1 MPLPNCVRRR
11 PSSATWPRAHSVHV
25 ASKVTHAQL
34 AIIADDLS
42 SCTDC
47 GIQFARDGLRTY
59 VVLDRHQDIR
69 DLGTFDVV
77 AVDTDSRAC
86 TPEGA
91 YRRVAE
97 ATRFVQDT
105 ATAVYKSVDS
115 TLRGNLGSEVD
126 AVMDVIAFD
135 VAAIAPAFP
144 LYGRTTVGGTHYVHG
159 RRIDLTEFASD
170 PQMPVKEASLPRA
183 FASQSRRRVGHVRLN
198 TLRDGNA
205 AICARLTELQQDGVE
220 LVVFDAR
227 SEDDL
232 DVIVS
237 GVTSS
242 GFQVLW
248 VGSTGLAGHLSAT
261 MSATDPTPAGGMNH
275 ERSGAPTL
283 SVVGSA
289 SQVTRKQVAAY
300 VRRAAASSVRMDPA
314 RIIEDQW
321 LRDREI
327 NRCRR
332 HVLEELRSGRDVVLE
347 VLSSREDIAATQ
359 ALGRRR
365 DLDGAQ
371 AGVELVRSLAEICAS
386 VLEHIEVSGLVLT
399 GGDTARAVCDR
410 LGARGILILREVEPG
425 IPLARIVGP
434 HEVAIVTKAGGF
446 GSADALF
453 IASRLLK
460 GGR

>member
-1 MPLPNCVRRR
+1 MPAAR
-11 PSSATWPRAHSVHV
+11 
-25 ASKVTHAQL
+25 KVTPLQL

-47 GIQFARDGLRTY
+47 GIQLARDGLRTY
-59 VVLDRHQDIR
+59 VVLDRHGDIGH
-69 DLGTFDVV
+69 LGSCDVV
-77 AVDTDSRAC
+77 AVDTDSRARDA
-86 TPEGA
+86 GDA
-91 YRRVAE
+91 YHRVVE
-97 ATRFVQDT
+97 ATRFVQG
-105 ATAVYKSVDS
+105 ACTAVYKSVDS

-135 VAAIAPAFP
+135 IAAIAPAFP
-144 LYGRTTVGGTHYVHG
+144 LYGRTTIAGTQYVHG

-170 PQMPVKEASLPRA
+170 PQMPIRESSVPGA
-183 FASQSRRRVGHVRLN
+183 FASQSRRRVGHVGLD
-198 TLRDGNA
+198 TLHGGSA
-205 AICARLTELQQDGVE
+205 AVRARVMELQQVGVE
-220 LVVFDAR
+220 LVIFDAQ

-242 GFQVLW
+242 GLRVLW
-248 VGSTGLAGHLSAT
+248 VGSTGLAGHLSVT
-261 MSATDPTPAGGMNH
+261 MNTTARTPAAAVKH
-275 ERSGAPTL
+275 EGSGVPIL

-289 SQVTRKQVAAY
+289 SQITREQVAAY
-300 VRRAAASSVRMDPA
+300 VRQAAASSVRMDPV
-314 RIIEDQW
+314 RIIEGPR

-327 NRCRR
+327 KRCRM
-332 HVLEELRSGRDVVLE
+332 HVLDELRSGRDVVLE

-359 ALGRRR
+359 ALGRRK

-386 VLEHIEVSGLVLT
+386 VIERIEVGGLILT

-410 LGARGILILREVEPG
+410 LGARGILILCEVEPG
-425 IPLARIVGP
+425 IPLARMVGP
-434 HEVAIVTKAGGF
+434 YEVAIVTKAGGF
-446 GSADALF
+446 GSPDALLL
-453 IASRLLK
+453 AGRLLR